1 MRAATAPGA
10 RSNASASASRR
21 EAVGDPELGVELG
34 RDEGRLEPGEDDPV
48 DRARM
53 GVALDDD
60 ARALV
65 AKREAGGV
73 VSLRGAVDQKPA
85 APRAPGAGCEP
96 LSTLKG

>member
-1 MRAATAPGA
+1 MRD
-10 RSNASASASRR
+10 S
-21 EAVGDPELGVELG
+21 ELGVELG

-65 AKREAGGV
+65 A
-73 VSLRGAVDQKPA
+73 
-85 APRAPGAGCEP
+85 
-96 LSTLKG
+96 